1 MPAKPE
7 QLIGSWRL
15 KKWILTDGNGRVT
28 EPMGPNPWGLI
39 IYAAD
44 GYMSAMLAMPEARGR
59 FAGNDPLGGS
69 PEEAHRAMA
78 SCHAYVGRWRIDGE
92 RVVHDVEM
100 ALWPNMVGTSQVRYY
115 RLDGHRIVLKTP
127 PMTRKGA
134 SGVAELT
141 WTRVT

>member
-44 GYMSAMLAMPEARGR
+44 GYMSAMLAMPDRTP

-69 PEEAHRAMA
+69 PEEAHRAMS

-92 RVVHDVEM
+92 SVVHSVEM
-100 ALWPNMVGTSQVRYY
+100 ALWPNMVGTEQVRHYH
-115 RLDGHRIVLKTP
+115 LDGNRVILKTP

-134 SGVAELT
+134 SGIAELT
-141 WTRVT
+141 WERVAG